1 MKNLMYRMMLAYIA
15 CLMTA
20 LMAMTGCKTS
30 APELTQSDQSEAL
43 TKQEQLNL
51 YAVLQENVNA
61 TIRQA
66 SSSWSEQ
73 LWNLSSQWNRT
84 VYSPPD
90 SIGRQYIQS
99 EERMDSQSSGKKQQK
114 DTLFVDFKYDAIR
127 QEFLQINAQIDELRS
142 LMKTIHAEKKSKI
155 TWFQAALEFLGVCA
169 IIYTIYRVFI
179 RKSP

>member
-1 MKNLMYRMMLAYIA
+1 MKKMMYRMMLAYIA

-43 TKQEQLNL
+43 TKQEQMELFS
-51 YAVLQENVNA
+51 VMQENWNA
-61 TIRQA
+61 SLQKA

-73 LWNLSSQWNRT
+73 LWNLNAQWNRT
-84 VYSPPD
+84 VYSPPA
-90 SIGRQYIQS
+90 STGKQYIQS
-99 EERMDSQSSGKKQQK
+99 EERMDSQSSGKSQQK
-114 DTLFVDFKYDAIR
+114 DTVFVDFKYDAIR
-127 QEFLQINAQIDELRS
+127 QEFLQLNTQIDELRS
-142 LMKTIHAEKKSKI
+142 LMKHIAAEKKAKI
-155 TWFQAALEFLGVCA
+155 TWFQAALQFLGVCA

>member
-1 MKNLMYRMMLAYIA
+1 MKNLKYRMMLAYIA
-15 CLMTA
+15 CLTTA

-30 APELTQSDQSEAL
+30 APELTQSDQSETL
-43 TKQEQLNL
+43 TKQEQMEL
-51 YAVLQENVNA
+51 YAALQEKVNA
-61 TIRQA
+61 TIQQA

-73 LWNLSSQWNRT
+73 LWNLNAQWNRT

-90 SIGRQYIQS
+90 STGRQYIQS

-114 DTLFVDFKYDAIR
+114 DTLFVDFKYDDIR
-127 QEFLQINAQIDELRS
+127 QEFLQINAQIDELCS
-142 LMKTIHAEKKSKI
+142 LMTHMEAEKKAKI
-155 TWFQAALEFLGVCA
+155 TWFQAALQFLGVCA

>member
-1 MKNLMYRMMLAYIA
+1 MKKMMYRMMLAYIA

-43 TKQEQLNL
+43 TKQEQLELFSVMQENWN
-51 YAVLQENVNA
+51 ASLQE
-61 TIRQA
+61 T

-73 LWNLSSQWNRT
+73 LWNLNAQWNRT

-90 SIGRQYIQS
+90 STGKQYIQS
-99 EERMDSQSSGKKQQK
+99 EERMDSQGTGKNQQK
-114 DTLFVDFKYDAIR
+114 DTVFVDFKYDAIR
-127 QEFLQINAQIDELRS
+127 QEFLQLNTQIDELRS
-142 LMKTIHAEKKSKI
+142 LMTHMAAEKKAKI
-155 TWFQAALEFLGVCA
+155 TWFQAALQFLGVCA

>member
-51 YAVLQENVNA
+51 YADLQENVNA

-90 SIGRQYIQS
+90 STGRQYIQS

-155 TWFQAALEFLGVCA
+155 TWFQAALQFLGVCA

>member
-51 YAVLQENVNA
+51 YAALQENVNA

-90 SIGRQYIQS
+90 STGRQYIQS

-114 DTLFVDFKYDAIR
+114 DTLFVDFQYDAIR
-127 QEFLQINAQIDELRS
+127 QEFLQINAQIDDLLS
-142 LMKTIHAEKKSKI
+142 LMKTIHAEKNSKI
-155 TWFQAALEFLGVCA
+155 TWIQAA
-169 IIYTIYRVFI
+169 
-179 RKSP
+179 

>member
-1 MKNLMYRMMLAYIA
+1 MKKMMYRMMLAYIA

-43 TKQEQLNL
+43 TKQEQMNL
-51 YAVLQENVNA
+51 YAALQENVNA

-90 SIGRQYIQS
+90 STGKQYIQS
-99 EERMDSQSSGKKQQK
+99 EEHMDSQSSGKSQQK
-114 DTLFVDFKYDAIR
+114 DTVFVDFKYDAIR
-127 QEFLQINAQIDELRS
+127 QEFLQLSAQMDELRS
-142 LMKTIHAEKKSKI
+142 LMTHMVAEKRAKI
-155 TWFQAALEFLGVCA
+155 TWFQAALQFLGVCA

>member
-15 CLMTA
+15 CLTTA

-30 APELTQSDQSEAL
+30 APELTQSDQSETL
-43 TKQEQLNL
+43 TKQEQMEL
-51 YAVLQENVNA
+51 YADLQENVNA
-61 TIRQA
+61 MIQQA

-73 LWNLSSQWNRT
+73 LWNLNAQWNRT

-90 SIGRQYIQS
+90 STGRQYIQS
-99 EERMDSQSSGKKQQK
+99 EERMDSQGSGKKQQK
-114 DTLFVDFKYDAIR
+114 DTVFVDFKYDAIR

-142 LMKTIHAEKKSKI
+142 LMTHMAAEKKAKI
-155 TWFQAALEFLGVCA
+155 TWFQAALQFLGVCA

-179 RKSP
+179 RKNP

>member
-1 MKNLMYRMMLAYIA
+1 MKKMMYRMMLAYIA
-15 CLMTA
+15 CLVTA

-43 TKQEQLNL
+43 TKQEQLELFSVMQENWN
-51 YAVLQENVNA
+51 ASLQE
-61 TIRQA
+61 A

-73 LWNLSSQWNRT
+73 LWNLNAQWNRT
-84 VYSPPD
+84 TYSPPD
-90 SIGRQYIQS
+90 STGKQYIQS
-99 EERMDSQSSGKKQQK
+99 EESMKSEGSGQKQRK
-114 DTLFVDFKYDAIR
+114 DTVFVDFKYDAIR

-142 LMKTIHAEKKSKI
+142 LMTHMTTEKKAKI
-155 TWFQAALEFLGVCA
+155 TWFQAALQFLGVCA

>member
-1 MKNLMYRMMLAYIA
+1 MKKMMYRMMLAYIA

-20 LMAMTGCKTS
+20 LMAMPGCKTS

-43 TKQEQLNL
+43 TKQEQMNL
-51 YAVLQENVNA
+51 YAALQENVNA

-90 SIGRQYIQS
+90 STGKQYIQS
-99 EERMDSQSSGKKQQK
+99 EEHMDSQSSGKNQKK
-114 DTLFVDFKYDAIR
+114 DTVFVDFKYDAIR
-127 QEFLQINAQIDELRS
+127 KEFLQLNTQIDELRL
-142 LMKTIHAEKKSKI
+142 LMTHMTTEKKAKI
-155 TWFQAALEFLGVCA
+155 TWFQAALLFLGVCA

>member
-20 LMAMTGCKTS
+20 LMVMTGCKTS
-30 APELTQSDQSEAL
+30 APKLTQSDLSGTL
-43 TKQEQLNL
+43 TKQEQMEL
-51 YAVLQENVNA
+51 YAALQYNVNA
-61 TIRQA
+61 TIQKA
-66 SSSWSEQ
+66 SSSWSDQ
-73 LWNLSSQWNRT
+73 LWNLNAQWERT

-90 SIGRQYIQS
+90 STGRQYIQS
-99 EERMDSQSSGKKQQK
+99 EENLQSNGSGRNQQK

-127 QEFLQINAQIDELRS
+127 QEFLQLSAQMDELRS
-142 LMKTIHAEKKSKI
+142 LMTHMVAEKRAKI
-155 TWFQAALEFLGVCA
+155 TWFQAAFQFLGVCA

>member
-1 MKNLMYRMMLAYIA
+1 MKKMMYRMMLAYIA

-43 TKQEQLNL
+43 TKQEQMELFS
-51 YAVLQENVNA
+51 VMQENWNA
-61 TIRQA
+61 SLQKA

-73 LWNLSSQWNRT
+73 LWNLNAQWNRT

-90 SIGRQYIQS
+90 STGKQYIQS
-99 EERMDSQSSGKKQQK
+99 EERMDSQSSGKSQQK
-114 DTLFVDFKYDAIR
+114 DTVFVDFKYDAIR
-127 QEFLQINAQIDELRS
+127 QEFLQLNTQIDELRS
-142 LMKTIHAEKKSKI
+142 LMKHIAAEKKAKI
-155 TWFQAALEFLGVCA
+155 TWFQAALQFLGVCA

>member
-1 MKNLMYRMMLAYIA
+1 MKKMMYRMMLAYIA
-15 CLMTA
+15 CLVTA

-43 TKQEQLNL
+43 TKQEQLELFSVMQENWN
-51 YAVLQENVNA
+51 ASLQE
-61 TIRQA
+61 A

-73 LWNLSSQWNRT
+73 LWNLNAQWNRT

-90 SIGRQYIQS
+90 STGKQYIQS

-127 QEFLQINAQIDELRS
+127 QEFLQINDQIDELRS
-142 LMKTIHAEKKSKI
+142 LMTHMAAEKKAKI
-155 TWFQAALEFLGVCA
+155 TWFQAALQFLGICA